1 MSEGLGKLHFWPSLI
16 FMNGVFMPM
25 FIQGLSGLSRRMYDG
40 GQQYA
45 HASDILHWNEFMT
58 ISAFCLGAAQI
69 PFIINIIISLAAGKK
84 VGRNPWKS
92 TTIEW
97 SAPSPPLAHVNFESE
112 VNVYRGPY
120 EYSVPGESEDFS
132 PQTSK

>member
-1 MSEGLGKLHFWPSLI
+1 MLLLPELSFALFAGIYYWFPKVTGKRMSEALGKLHFWPSLI
-16 FMNGVFMPM
+16 FMNGIFMPM

-45 HASDILHWNEFMT
+45 HASDILQWNEFMT

-69 PFIINIIISLAAGKK
+69 PFIVNIILSLAGKK
-84 VGRNPWKS
+84 TEERKPWES

-97 SAPSPPLAHVNFESE
+97 SASPPLPSFK
-112 VNVYRGPY
+112 
-120 EYSVPGESEDFS
+120 F
-132 PQTSK
+132 